1 MQKTSTRIK
10 HEETSMQQVGPRPR
24 KATVEFIKQFAR
36 VYTFNPLITVG
47 LGGLIVN

>member
-1 MQKTSTRIK
+1 MQKTSTTIK
-10 HEETSMQQVGPRPR
+10 HEEKSMQRVDQRPR

-36 VYTFNPLITVG
+36 VYTFNPILTVG